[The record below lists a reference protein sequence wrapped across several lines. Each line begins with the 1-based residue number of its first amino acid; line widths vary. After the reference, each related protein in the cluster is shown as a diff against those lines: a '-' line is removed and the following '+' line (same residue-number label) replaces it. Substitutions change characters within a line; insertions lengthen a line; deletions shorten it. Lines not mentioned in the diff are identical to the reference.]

1 MTDDQLIK
9 LFSFSKKG
17 LLYQLVINVFIIRS
31 LQALDSLAFI
41 IHRFGRTQ
49 SIDCVRARL
58 APMLIPQRH
67 SKDELIPSVTYDPI
81 YLTPLRSTD
90 LNKLCINKIHP
101 INLDPDKKKLRKTAP
116 VPL

>member
-1 MTDDQLIK
+1 M
-9 LFSFSKKG
+9 
-17 LLYQLVINVFIIRS
+17 
-31 LQALDSLAFI
+31 QALDSLAFI

-58 APMLIPQRH
+58 APMLIPIRRGKLHTQQH

-101 INLDPDKKKLRKTAP
+101 INLDPDKKKTTQDGSCTTVREWGLDTSIALLRKLASKK
-116 VPL
+116 